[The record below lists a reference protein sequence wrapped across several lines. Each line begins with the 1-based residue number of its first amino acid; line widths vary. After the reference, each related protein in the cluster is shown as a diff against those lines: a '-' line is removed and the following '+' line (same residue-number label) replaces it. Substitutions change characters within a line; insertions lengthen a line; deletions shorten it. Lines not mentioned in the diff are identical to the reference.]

1 MKRVVVWAA
10 VIAMTTAALVAQTTS
25 TARPYS
31 APRTPWGDPDLQGIW
46 PGNVSAPL
54 QRPENFGER
63 ATLTDAEFAQ
73 REAQARAQAE
83 ADQQQFVTTG
93 RGGSPSAAAGQGG
106 RGRGGGI
113 GPPDHWLERGTPI
126 RQTSLIVDPPNGR
139 LPALAPGAEQR
150 RKAARGG
157 RGLPGEWRG
166 TADSYDDLNIYYRC
180 ITRGLLGSV
189 IPVIY
194 GNGNEIVQAPG
205 YVVFRNE
212 MIHES
217 RVIPLDSRPHV
228 PSTIRMYMGDSRG
241 HWDGDT
247 LVVETTNFT
256 DRTAIG
262 SNGAG
267 YPGDPGYHSLA
278 LRVVERFTR
287 TADNVITYEATVDDP
302 QTWVKPWTL
311 RIPLMRSTD
320 PHLFEYACH
329 EGNYAMR
336 NILSAA
342 RTEEKK

>member
-1 MKRVVVWAA
+1 M
-10 VIAMTTAALVAQTTS
+10 
-25 TARPYS
+25 
-31 APRTPWGDPDLQGIW
+31 W

-54 QRPENFGER
+54 QRPVDLGER

-73 REAQARAQAE
+73 REAQARAQSE
-83 ADQQQFVTTG
+83 ADSQQFVAAPADQG
-93 RGGSPSAAAGQGG
+93 RGGRGGGG
-106 RGRGGGI
+106 RGGGGI

-126 RQTSLIVDPPNGR
+126 RQTSLIVDPANGR
-139 LPALAPGAEQR
+139 LPALAAGAEER

-157 RGLPGEWRG
+157 RGMPGEWRG
-166 TADSYDDLNIYYRC
+166 QADSYDDLNIYYRC

-194 GNGNEIVQAPG
+194 SNGNEIVQGPG

-217 RVIPLDSRPHV
+217 RVIPLDGRPHV
-228 PSTIRMYMGDSRG
+228 SSSIRMYMGDSRG

-247 LVVETTNFT
+247 LVVETTNLN
-256 DRTAIG
+256 DKVAIG

-267 YPGDPGYHSLA
+267 YPGDPGYHSTA
-278 LRVVERFTR
+278 IRVTERFR
-287 TADNVITYEATVDDP
+287 RIADDMLIYQATVDDP
-302 QTWVKPWTL
+302 KTWVKPWTL
-311 RIPLMRSTD
+311 QIPLTRSTD

-342 RTEEKK
+342 RTEDKK

>member
-1 MKRVVVWAA
+1 
-10 VIAMTTAALVAQTTS
+10 MTGSFRWLTAAIVVISIAAAAAGAQTPS
-25 TARPYS
+25 TTGKPYS
-31 APRTPWGDPDLQGIW
+31 APRTPWGDPDLQGLW

-54 QRPENFGER
+54 QRPESFGER

-83 ADQQQFVTTG
+83 ADQQQFVTSG
-93 RGGSPSAAAGQGG
+93 RG
-106 RGRGGGI
+106 GRGGGV

-126 RQTSLIVDPPNGR
+126 RQSSLIVDPPNGR
-139 LPALAPGAEQR
+139 LPALAPGVEQR

-166 TADSYDDLNIYYRC
+166 AADSYDDLNIYYRC
-180 ITRGLLGSV
+180 VTRGLLGSV

-217 RVIPLDSRPHV
+217 RVIPLDGRPHV
-228 PSTIRMYMGDSRG
+228 PGSIRMYMGDSRG
-241 HWDGDT
+241 RWDGDT

-256 DRTAIG
+256 DKTAIG

-287 TADNVITYEATVDDP
+287 TAENVITYEATVDDP

-311 RIPLMRSTD
+311 RIPLLRSSD
-320 PHLFEYACH
+320 PQLFEYACH

-342 RTEEKK
+342 RTEDKR